1 MVREPGVL
9 SGPYPPVKILVTVGV
24 EQLAAALATAAGPVK
39 DPNVLWSFRDLATKP
54 RPPEPPPHRHR

>member
-24 EQLAAALATAAGPVK
+24 DQFAAALRRLRG
-39 DPNVLWSFRDLATKP
+39 R
-54 RPPEPPPHRHR
+54 